1 MSFPFCL
8 LRRVY
13 STAVANPSSA
23 SVKAISEDLFKER
36 NLKRLV
42 EKFKQHSNSDRFRTK
57 IGVYENTV
65 RRLASAKHYK
75 WIEEILEYQKQFKI
89 DLSKEGFSVRLMC
102 LYGKSGMFEHAQK
115 VFDAMPEW
123 NCERTVRSVN
133 ALLGACVN
141 SGKFDE
147 IDGLFKELPEKLKVK
162 PDTVSYNTVIKGLS
176 EMGALDKSISMVDE
190 MEKNGLKPDLIT
202 FNTILDALYSNSK
215 FDDGEKMW
223 SRMVSNNVV
232 PDIRT
237 YNARLTGLV
246 SQGRIVE
253 AVDLFGQL
261 GIKEIKVDVFSY
273 CALLNGYCKEGN
285 LEEVKRWYRELVAN
299 ECVPNKVVYW
309 TVVSFACEKGDYDW
323 AFQLCQDIFKRKC
336 IVDIILLQR
345 VVDGLVKESKIAKA
359 KQVVQMGKS
368 NGFKQYMLKL
378 PSEE

>member
-1 MSFPFCL
+1 M
-8 LRRVY
+8 
-13 STAVANPSSA
+13 
-23 SVKAISEDLFKER
+23 
-36 NLKRLV
+36 
-42 EKFKQHSNSDRFRTK
+42 K

-65 RRLASAKHYK
+65 RRLASAKRHK
-75 WIEEILEYQKQFKI
+75 WIEEILEYQKQFKR
-89 DLSKEGFSVRLMC
+89 DLSKEGFSVRLIS
-102 LYGKSGMFEHAQK
+102 LYGKAGMFENAKH

-123 NCERTVRSVN
+123 NCERTVRSMN
-133 ALLGACVN
+133 ALLGACVY

-202 FNTILDALYSNSK
+202 FNTILDALYSNGK

-223 SRMVSNNVV
+223 SRMVSNSVV
-232 PDIRT
+232 PDMRT

-246 SQGRIVE
+246 NQGRIKE
-253 AVDLFGQL
+253 AVELFGQL
-261 GIKEIKVDVFSY
+261 GSQKVKADVFSY
-273 CALLNGYCKEGN
+273 CALLKGYCKEDN
-285 LEEVKRWYRELVAN
+285 LDEVKRWYGELVEN
-299 ECVPNKVVYW
+299 DCVPDKVVYW

-336 IVDIILLQR
+336 IVDTILLQR
-345 VVDGLVKESKIAKA
+345 VVDGLVKESKIAEA
-359 KQVVQMGKS
+359 KQVVQMGKT
-368 NGFKQYMLKL
+368 NDFRRYMLKL